1 MKMALVLMVLASTA
15 NAQEKQPAQPPAQQ
29 PAQPATGSAPSD
41 FNFDLSKPGEEK
53 NGVVQSEAEKLRLQ
67 KLEHKVHLRRRML
80 LAHQAFGF
88 ATLAALAATDIIGTL
103 HYVDKF
109 GGGPDDDRYKDAHLG
124 LGITSTALFT
134 TTALLALFAPNPYPK
149 PIKFDTAF
157 VHKASMAIAAACFVA
172 QVIMG
177 PLSAVSDG
185 KLYQKNLALA
195 HEVVGWGAFGFMTIG
210 TIVYLVK

>member
-1 MKMALVLMVLASTA
+1 MALVLLMLASTA
-15 NAQEKQPAQPPAQQ
+15 NAEEKPPAQQ
-29 PAQPATGSAPSD
+29 PAQPAQPAAGSSPSD

-53 NGVVQSEAEKLRLQ
+53 TGVVQSEAEKLRLQ
-67 KLEHKVHLRRRML
+67 KLENKVHLRRRML
-80 LAHQAFGF
+80 IAHQAFGF

-103 HYVDKF
+103 HWVDKF

-124 LGITSTALFT
+124 LGITTTALFT
-134 TTALLALFAPNPYPK
+134 TTAFLALFAPNPYPK

-177 PLSAVSDG
+177 PLSSVSDG

-195 HEVVGWGAFGFMTIG
+195 HTVVGWGAFGFMTIG
-210 TIVYLVK
+210 TVAYMVK